1 MATTMVTKIK
11 FINTLKAKNIV
22 FFTSGDIKK
31 LFNINNTNTLKHLVG
46 RLKKDGIIDRLR
58 RDKYLFLHAA
68 KPASDFMVANFLLFP
83 SYISL
88 ESALSYY
95 GIIDQFPYHISS
107 IILGKSRNIKIKNK
121 VLTYSRIKKEYFTG
135 FIKIDEAL
143 MATKEKA
150 LFDYLYFVYKG
161 LRPVN
166 IINDFKPSLQG
177 KKVRDYLIE
186 NADTS
191 LKKFIGRYVKL

>member
-1 MATTMVTKIK
+1 MATTAVTKIK

-22 FFTSGDIKK
+22 FFTSGDVKK
-31 LFNINNTNTLKHLVG
+31 LFSINNADTLKHLVS
-46 RLKKDGIIDRLR
+46 RLKKGGIIDNLR
-58 RDKYLFLHAA
+58 RDKYLFLYAA
-68 KPASDFMVANFLLFP
+68 KPALDFMMANFLLFP

-121 VLTYSRIKKEYFTG
+121 VFTYSRIKKEYFTD
-135 FIKIDEAL
+135 FIKIDDAL

-166 IINDFKPSLQG
+166 IINDFMPSLQG